1 MHPCLSLRRASAFL
15 HHARHAVPLLALGL
29 FCVACEPA
37 LIPNTRVE
45 DTEENREVLGFVE
58 KYRQAVEQRNVGVL
72 LSLASQNYFDDMGTP
87 AGEDDID
94 YDGLKA
100 GVTRIH
106 EEVLGTRY
114 QISYRAVTYAADQ
127 RILVDMLY
135 TGWFRVTTPDG
146 PQWKRHLEPH
156 RLVIALEDHRMKI
169 VSGM

>member
-1 MHPCLSLRRASAFL
+1 MRSFTASRFAS
-15 HHARHAVPLLALGL
+15 LALGAL
-29 FCVACEPA
+29 LGLTSAACEPD

-45 DTEENREVLGFVE
+45 DTASNREVLDFVE
-58 KYRQAVEQRNVGVL
+58 KYRKAVEARDVGML
-72 LSLASQNYFDDMGTP
+72 LGMTSVNYFDDMGTP
-87 AGEDDID
+87 AGDDDID

-100 GVTRIH
+100 GLQRIH

-127 RILVDMLY
+127 RVLVDVLY
-135 TGWFRVTTPDG
+135 TGWFRVTTTKG

-156 RLVIALEDHRMKI
+156 RLVLALEDSHFKI